1 MKLFNE
7 NMVEVLEYLKL
18 PLVDKQNEL
27 ELIFG
32 SSPYKNPIDKGVFI
46 RVLEECRD
54 KYKKQSE
61 VIDLDV
67 STEYRGKPGNVRAT
81 IHGLDDIKKYCKEG
95 TLKDITN
102 IEYMQKKFVEGKPGV
117 KDDDYNV
124 RLKVKTEKILD
135 TNHYFVRSFNEDY
148 ENKGKHYRY
157 KKRFSFLTEN
167 KLFRIDLTI
176 IKSTKYFKG
185 KYDFQK
191 SFKKANILNNPE
203 TYEVEIEYVGWKKGE
218 KSGISVVDNLYS
230 KYIEEG
236 EYYST
241 IRKSNIYDPLNLGI
255 NTELYEDNF
264 EIEFDENYEY
274 GSSPRYDDNENPT
287 LFVKFSESSK
297 KYSYDEYRSLIG
309 KSTMIKRKYFT
320 ENGIDIK
327 VFNTLMEY
335 SKRNIFHAVITDI
348 SEEINEKTNE
358 FIKAEAKI
366 SIYPPI
372 GNTRELYVP
381 LEYLI
386 GGYFSITDDRII
398 ELGSRPYLYQI
409 SDEKGNVDYVE
420 QLDPALDSSEGPT
433 YAPGSPNP
441 SGEEESSEGPTY
453 APGSPMYDPPDY
465 DVDSSQSGGG
475 KKSERELLDVI
486 FKTLEETVKHLSLV
500 IYDTNDLMSYKL
512 KEDIIYEYRKL
523 TKQKA
528 RFFTFIAPQPVTL
541 NKSGL
546 DINNPG
552 TILVDFAVTEKADGE
567 RYELFIIDGSGY
579 LINSKKEVIDTG
591 CYFGNIEGKWI
602 LDGEYITKD
611 KFNEPIKLFMIFD
624 VYWCDIKGLGI
635 PKEAH
640 TLPFITRDP
649 LDNRSRK
656 YILEWFMDKVEMTAD
671 TKLPSWAP
679 KKDRESPIDIR
690 LKTYEFGYQSESTEE
705 KIDPKSI
712 TKEKYI
718 QIFKSSRNILKKDK
732 EGHFPYRIDGLIYLP
747 TRLSVRGSL
756 ENINSIKIN
765 GTWDYNY
772 KWKEAKENTIDF
784 QVKVKTDLN
793 KGEIQE
799 VIKNYVNKD
808 NGKRSLQEYK
818 TVELYV
824 GYKEIDDENI
834 NYCLKIMDNFQRSTD
849 TIQKFN
855 YNSEEDEK
863 YNETNIPLVNGKMLC
878 DNYEKTEIN
887 DGDLVEMRFN
897 PDAKNGLF
905 WEPIRVRK
913 DKLKPQY
920 FIPANNI
927 WKTIKDPI
935 TESMITGEE
944 IVKGDTSIVNNG
956 LYYIERNDD
965 LLVHSYP
972 LRRFHN
978 YVKSRLISGI
988 CSSIRGKIKV
998 MDLSIGRGGDIQ
1010 KYLETNNVSLLFGI
1024 DISSN
1029 MNEACK
1035 RFYQINNK
1043 ECKPVIVR
1051 GDTSKNIRNLEYSD
1065 IDESTKEEKEH
1076 CEIMTNIIYG
1086 NETPI
1091 PKKYLEVRQKY
1102 FGIADKGFDIISSQ
1116 FSMHYYFQSSRTFD
1130 GFIRNLKENIKKGG
1144 YFIGT
1149 CYDGKKIF
1157 DYFKYLEE
1165 FYPDIPEEE
1174 TSTEEEETSEESES
1188 MELESGD
1195 DMKELREN
1203 IRFKDEKGNIV
1214 FKIEKKYDIDNFDYV
1229 EGEEENMFGKVI
1241 DVYMDSIG
1249 QTIPEFLVNF
1259 DFFVKVMNDNGFKPV
1274 VPSYVNKKYS
1284 SIFKKDNFDSKN
1296 IGEFR
1301 NIINKIPE
1309 IEKTDRDFN
1318 ERFYPA
1324 KEISGGYSVKHPME
1338 KVSAFNNYFVFQKRD

>member
-7 NMVEVLEYLKL
+7 NTSEVLEYLKL
-18 PLVDKQNEL
+18 PLVNNENEL

-46 RVLEECRD
+46 RTLEEC
-54 KYKKQSE
+54 KNTYKKISE
-61 VIDLDV
+61 TVDLDIT
-67 STEYRGKPGNVRAT
+67 TEYRGKPGNVRAS
-81 IHGLDDIKKYCKEG
+81 IHGIEDIKKYCKEG

-102 IEYMQKKFVEGKPGV
+102 VEYMQKKFIQGKPGV
-117 KDDDYNV
+117 KDEDYNV
-124 RLKVKTEKILD
+124 RLKVKTENILD
-135 TNHYFVRSFNEDY
+135 NTHYFVRSFNEDY

-157 KKRFSFLTEN
+157 KKRFSFITEN

-176 IKSTKYFKG
+176 LKSTKYYKG

-191 SFKKANILNNPE
+191 SFKKAGILNNEE

-218 KSGISVVDNLYS
+218 TSGVSAIDQLY
-230 KYIEEG
+230 KDYIEDKG
-236 EYYST
+236 TYYPS
-241 IRKSNIYDPLNLGI
+241 IRQSNIYDPLNLGI
-255 NTELYEDNF
+255 NTELFEEDDDV
-264 EIEFDENYEY
+264 FDEDPSYVY
-274 GSSPRYDDNENPT
+274 GDSPRYDGDENPT
-287 LFVKFSESSK
+287 LLVKFSDSSK

-309 KSTMIKRKYFT
+309 KSTMIRRKYFT

-335 SKRNIFHAVITDI
+335 SKRNIFHAVISDI

-358 FIKAEAKI
+358 FIKAEAKV

-372 GNTRELYVP
+372 GTTQELYVP
-381 LEYLI
+381 LEYLV
-386 GGYFSITDDRII
+386 GGYFSITDDKIT
-398 ELGSRPYLYQI
+398 ELGERPFLYEI
-409 SDEKGNVDYVE
+409 EDEKGNIDYSERVE
-420 QLDPALDSSEGPT
+420 
-433 YAPGSPNP
+433 PGSPTP
-441 SGEEESSEGPTY
+441 SSEDTN
-453 APGSPMYDPPDY
+453 SPPEI
-465 DVDSSQSGGG
+465 DVDGQSGGG
-475 KKSERELLDVI
+475 GKKTEKDLLTSILD
-486 FKTLEETVKHLSLV
+486 TLEETVNHLSLV
-500 IYDTNDLMSYKL
+500 IYDTNELLSYKL

-528 RFFTFIAPQPVTL
+528 KYFTFIGPQPITL
-541 NKSGL
+541 NKEGL

-552 TILVDFAVTEKADGE
+552 SILVDFAVTEKADGE

-591 CYFGNIEGKWI
+591 CYFGNIDGKWL

-611 KFNEPIKLFMIFD
+611 KFNEPIRLYMIFD
-624 VYWCDIKGLGI
+624 VYWCDIKGIGI

-649 LDNRSRK
+649 DDNRSRK
-656 YILEWFMDKVEMTAD
+656 YILDKFMETVEMKGKTN
-671 TKLPSWAP
+671 LPKWAP
-679 KKDRESPIDIR
+679 VKSRECPTEIR

-705 KIDPKSI
+705 KINPKNI
-712 TKEKYI
+712 GKDKYI
-718 QIFKSSRNILKKDK
+718 QIFKSSRGILKKDK

-747 TRLSVRGSL
+747 TRLSVRGSI
-756 ENINSIKIN
+756 ENVNSIKIY

-772 KWKEAKENTIDF
+772 KWKESKENTIDF
-784 QVKVKTDLN
+784 QIKVKTDIN
-793 KGEIQE
+793 KGQITEIIQ
-799 VIKNYVNKD
+799 KYVD
-808 NGKRSLQEYK
+808 RGSGKRSLEEYK

-824 GYKEIDDENI
+824 GYKEIDDKNI
-834 NYCLKIMDNFQRSTD
+834 NYCMKVMDNYQRSKD

-855 YNSEEDEK
+855 YNSEEEEK

-878 DNYEKTEIN
+878 DNFEKSEIK

-897 PDAKNGLF
+897 PNAKNGMY

-935 TESMITGEE
+935 TEDMITGNK
-944 IVKGDTSIVNNG
+944 IIKGDTSLVDGG

-1010 KYLETNNVSLLFGI
+1010 KYLETHNVSFLFAI

-1029 MNEACK
+1029 IDEACK
-1035 RFYQINNK
+1035 RFYRINNK

-1051 GDTSKNIRNLEYSD
+1051 GDTSKNIQNSEYCD
-1065 IDESTKEEKEH
+1065 VDESTKEDKEH

-1086 NETPI
+1086 KETAI
-1091 PKKYLEVRQKY
+1091 PKKYMEIRQKY
-1102 FGIADKGFDIISSQ
+1102 FGIAEGGFDIISSQ
-1116 FSMHYYFQSSRTFD
+1116 FSMHYYFQSRRTFD

-1157 DYFKYLEE
+1157 DHFKLLEDK
-1165 FYPDIPEEE
+1165 YPDISDE
-1174 TSTEEEETSEESES
+1174 TSDEEESE
-1188 MELESGD
+1188 ETTEETTEESEIEINSQ
-1195 DMKELREN
+1195 DMKELREK
-1203 IRFKDEKGNIV
+1203 IMFKDERGNIV
-1214 FKIEKKYDIDNFDYV
+1214 YKIEKKYDINNFEYK
-1229 EGEEENMFGKVI
+1229 EGEEGNMFGQVI

-1249 QTIPEFLVNF
+1249 QTIPEYLVNF
-1259 DFFVKVMNDNGFKPV
+1259 DFFVKVMDENGFKPV
-1274 VPSYVNKKYS
+1274 VPPSVNRKYS
-1284 SIFKKDNFDSKN
+1284 SIFKKDNFDNRN
-1296 IGEFR
+1296 IGEFK
-1301 NIINKIPE
+1301 NIISKIPE
-1309 IEKTDRDFN
+1309 IEKTDNDFN
-1318 ERFYPA
+1318 GKYSPA
-1324 KEISGGYSVKHPME
+1324 KDMYRTYSKNPME
-1338 KVSAFNNYFVFQKRD
+1338 ILSSFNNYFVFQKRD